1 MRPELT
7 VENWSPDQKRVNFY
21 FHPTQSRR
29 LKAKQTPQC
38 QYGPQNKVQRI
49 YANKFVED
57 FFSSQFMIESN
68 MKSFHKVQCT
78 GGILCIAETT
88 LCQGFEFSEKSS
100 NLQLASATQKYCFY
114 SRSMAIK
121 P

>member
-1 MRPELT
+1 MFIQLKEDVSKPNKHRNVNMAP
-7 VENWSPDQKRVNFY
+7 KRKF
-21 FHPTQSRR
+21 
-29 LKAKQTPQC
+29 K
-38 QYGPQNKVQRI
+38 G